1 MQDFMGRLR
10 TALTGSPDT
19 PLVLLGNFEVEDE
32 WARGE
37 PGLPRFA
44 FTAGSAVVNRMDEFT
59 LLLAGQGDHVVL
71 KSAPD
76 PDHLR
81 YLEELGVD
89 LPQVHTVSGGDPQR
103 TVTQDALADPALQ
116 QELRA
121 LGPGA
126 RIVPHGT
133 SALEERLSGL
143 TGLPLGAPSAALCK
157 AVNSKIY
164 SRDAAAAAGLRQA
177 PGWTC
182 DNLAELDAAFGEARN
197 LLRAGRRIV
206 VKDAFGVSGKG
217 ISVVDDERRLDKLW
231 RMVVRRAERSGDDRV
246 VLVVEEW
253 VAKTADLNYQFTV
266 GRDGSAHFDFVK
278 EAITEGGVHKGH
290 RFPARLTAPQLDT
303 VRHAAALLGDRLA
316 ADGYFGVVG
325 VDAMTDPEGGVYPV
339 VEINARHNMSTYQSR
354 LQEAFIG
361 PGQCA
366 LARHY
371 PVRLRAPL
379 GFGRLRA
386 QLADLLF
393 TGAGS
398 GGLLVNNFATVN
410 AAATRDGTSYEGRL
424 YGLLIGDS
432 PRRLDE
438 TDKAITA
445 RLAALT
451 ETEGRGQA

>member
-37 PGLPRFA
+37 PGLPRVA
-44 FTAGSAVVNRMDEFT
+44 FTGGGAVVHRMDEFT
-59 LLLAGQGDHVVL
+59 LLLAGKGDHVVL
-71 KSAPD
+71 KAAPD
-76 PDHLR
+76 PEHLG
-81 YLEELGVD
+81 YLEELGLD
-89 LPQVHTVSGGDPQR
+89 LPRVHTVSGGDPRQ
-103 TVTQDALADPALQ
+103 TVTRDALADPALQ
-116 QELRA
+116 EALRA

-133 SALEERLSGL
+133 SVLEEELSAL
-143 TGLPLGAPSAALCK
+143 TGLPLGAPPAAVCK

-164 SRDAAAAAGLRQA
+164 SRAAADAAGLRQA

-182 DNLAELDAAFGEARN
+182 GNLSELDAALDRARA
-197 LLRAGRRIV
+197 LLRSGRRAV

-217 ISVVDDERRLDKLW
+217 ISVLDDERRLDTLQ
-231 RMVVRRAERSGDDRV
+231 RMIARRAERSGDDRV

-253 VAKTADLNYQFTV
+253 VDKAADLNYQFTV
-266 GRDGSAHFDFVK
+266 GRDGSVHFDFVK

-290 RFPARLTAPQLDT
+290 RFPARLTALQHDA
-303 VRHAAALLGDRLA
+303 VRHAAEALAERLA

-325 VDAMTDPEGGVYPV
+325 VDAMTDPKGGVYPV

-361 PGQCA
+361 PGRHA

-371 PVRLRAPL
+371 PVRLRTPL
-379 GFGRLRA
+379 GFGRLRG
-386 QLADLLF
+386 LLGDLLF
-393 TGAGS
+393 TGSG

-410 AAATRDGTSYEGRL
+410 AAAGGDGTSYEGRL
-424 YGLLIGDS
+424 HGLLIGDS
-432 PRRLDE
+432 PRSLDS
-438 TDKAITA
+438 TDEAITA
-445 RLAALT
+445 RLAALR
-451 ETEGRGQA
+451 EEDGHDG